1 MGQGTEAPQFTLLA
15 TPLRRSFGSKYSAAR
30 PGGRDDIMSTT
41 SKQLTN
47 IDVDR
52 LLRYKDIGHSATQL
66 TRQPHPRDELS

>member
-1 MGQGTEAPQFTLLA
+1 MRQGTGGPQFTFLA
-15 TPLRRSFGSKYSAAR
+15 TPLRR